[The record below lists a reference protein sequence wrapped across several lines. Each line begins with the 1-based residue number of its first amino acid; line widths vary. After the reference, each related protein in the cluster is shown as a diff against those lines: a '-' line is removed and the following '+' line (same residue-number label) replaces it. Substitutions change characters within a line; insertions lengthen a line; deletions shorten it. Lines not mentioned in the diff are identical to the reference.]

1 MCLLYIVNSIVRVCV
16 YEEVEVVLASFQL
29 LSMMQPK
36 AGEDPRNEDCGDL
49 MVKVLSYSAHDY
61 DCMYIYIYMFCIY
74 INHILI
80 QCQYI
85 YSHRKVCNYFC
96 NCTGRK
102 ASDWT
107 KNTKATEPC
116 KA

>member
-1 MCLLYIVNSIVRVCV
+1 MKWNR
-16 YEEVEVVLASFQL
+16 EGSFSFTGYLPYFNQKL
-29 LSMMQPK
+29 
-36 AGEDPRNEDCGDL
+36 
-49 MVKVLSYSAHDY
+49 
-61 DCMYIYIYMFCIY
+61 ITTF
-74 INHILI
+74 NHILI

-116 KA
+116 KV

>member
-1 MCLLYIVNSIVRVCV
+1 MAALMSVFQEKVFVLDDISSVRSEYYCIVTMHPIVK
-16 YEEVEVVLASFQL
+16 L
-29 LSMMQPK
+29 
-36 AGEDPRNEDCGDL
+36 
-49 MVKVLSYSAHDY
+49 VLSSK
-61 DCMYIYIYMFCIY
+61 IRN

-96 NCTGRK
+96 NCTVRK

-107 KNTKATEPC
+107 KNTKTTEPC
-116 KA
+116 MV